1 MSYWGKEK
9 LGSNLNVRKISPNL
23 NHTIFSRQMFK
34 LSCTQTAEQRNSDQ
48 NFFRTFV
55 YRPTNMLTPWILQA
69 HKIDALLKGGFLN
82 MDSSLASY
90 KCINEKRALFHF

>member
-23 NHTIFSRQMFK
+23 NQTIFSRQMFK

-55 YRPTNMLTPWILQA
+55 
-69 HKIDALLKGGFLN
+69 
-82 MDSSLASY
+82 
-90 KCINEKRALFHF
+90 